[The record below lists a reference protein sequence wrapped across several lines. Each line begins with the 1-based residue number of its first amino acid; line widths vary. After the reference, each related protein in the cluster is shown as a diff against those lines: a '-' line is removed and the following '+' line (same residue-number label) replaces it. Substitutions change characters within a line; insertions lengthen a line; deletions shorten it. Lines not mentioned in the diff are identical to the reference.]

1 MIHKDVIRNDIF
13 FQEVQEGAHA
23 LSKCFNYTEF
33 FFHLFRPG
41 PVVQSVA
48 RLTEESEAP
57 DSIPGPVYI

>member
-1 MIHKDVIRNDIF
+1 MLY
-13 FQEVQEGAHA
+13 
-23 LSKCFNYTEF
+23 LSVLTTLNF